1 VLRCQRKVLLCNAPR
16 RKLGVTAAMT
26 YQVRGDVLMRVERT
40 MLLPTVAAL
49 GNSTN
54 RWQSRPKYAN
64 AVESKMQCSNRS
76 SFKRRCIALPQRA
89 PRNVKREQS
98 ASNNFCTRTP
108 NQYPCSDHHIFH
120 GARLQ
125 PHQFRQAWLYFN
137 VNAKR
142 SSKLAP
148 LCYETCNPHPTS
160 PTPVQVLSATSEE
173 AVSPRSIHRPLGV
186 RTQGAGVDTDSPAP
200 VCLDSTSEY
209 PA

>member
-26 YQVRGDVLMRVERT
+26 YQVRGDVLMRIERT

-49 GNSTN
+49 RNSTN

-64 AVESKMQCSNRS
+64 AVNRKCNAATDPPSSDDASRFSKE
-76 SFKRRCIALPQRA
+76 RRE
-89 PRNVKREQS
+89 NVKREQS